1 MTDQPLNLAAQ
12 KTAHPADDLV
22 VVPVLKAKPA
32 KAVRAMIDRYTWYE
46 YTAIY
51 AGIFVF
57 LFFVLAPFI
66 EGFMVSLKPL
76 SALFSTPYSFWP
88 KNGSLTAYFTMW
100 ESVPGFWRYIVNSLF
115 LSTVITIVVLIM
127 VVPAAYAFA
136 RFPFKGRGIMLAGF
150 LAVNM
155 FSGAVLL
162 IPLYR
167 LMRSLGVLN
176 TYFAM
181 IVPGV
186 AFLIPSA
193 IWLLRTYMMRIPR
206 ELDEAAWVDGAS
218 RLYTLRRV
226 ILPIAMPGISVVAI
240 TTFIGAYAQ
249 QFIFALT
256 FNSKTEFMPL
266 PIGLF
271 AYFGRQ
277 EVVWNE
283 LMAAS
288 FVGISPVLI
297 LIVFL
302 QRYLVAGLT
311 AGAIKT

>member
-1 MTDQPLNLAAQ
+1 
-12 KTAHPADDLV
+12 
-22 VVPVLKAKPA
+22 
-32 KAVRAMIDRYTWYE
+32 
-46 YTAIY
+46 
-51 AGIFVF
+51 
-57 LFFVLAPFI
+57 
-66 EGFMVSLKPL
+66 VSLKPL
-76 SALFSTPYSFWP
+76 SQLFSSPYRFFP
-88 KNGSLTAYFTMW
+88 ENGSFDAYITMW
-100 ESVPGFWRYIVNSLF
+100 DSVPGFARYIFNSF
-115 LSTVITIVVLIM
+115 FISTIATVVVLIL
-127 VVPAAYAFA
+127 VVPASYAFA
-136 RFPFKGRGIMLAGF
+136 RFEFKGRGQLLAAF

-162 IPLYR
+162 IPLFR
-167 LMRSLGVLN
+167 LMRSMGVLN

-206 ELDEAAWVDGAS
+206 ELEEAAYVDGAGYF
-218 RLYTLRRV
+218 YTFRRV
-226 ILPIAMPGISVVAI
+226 ILPLATPGIAVVAI

-256 FNSKTEFMPL
+256 FNSKTEYMPL

-277 EVVWNE
+277 EVIWNE

-288 FVGISPVLI
+288 FVGITPAM
-297 LIVFL
+297 IVIFFL
-302 QRYLVAGLT
+302 QRYLVSGLT
-311 AGAIKT
+311 AGAVK

>member
-1 MTDQPLNLAAQ
+1 M
-12 KTAHPADDLV
+12 KTSQ
-22 VVPVLKAKPA
+22 
-32 KAVRAMIDRYTWYE
+32 MIARYKWYE
-46 YTAIY
+46 IVGIY

-57 LFFVLAPFI
+57 LAFILAPFV
-66 EGFMVSLKPL
+66 EGFLVSLKPL
-76 SALFSTPYSFWP
+76 GLLFSSPYRFWP
-88 KNGSLTAYFTMW
+88 ENGSFRAYVTMW
-100 ESVPGFWRYIVNSLF
+100 ESVPGFGWYIFNSFFISSVVTAIVL
-115 LSTVITIVVLIM
+115 VI

-136 RFPFKGRGIMLAGF
+136 RFEFRGSGLLLGAF

-162 IPLYR
+162 IPLFR
-167 LMRSLGVLN
+167 LMRNLGVLN

-193 IWLLRTYMMRIPR
+193 IWLLRTYMMRIPK
-206 ELDEAAWVDGAS
+206 ELDEAAFVDGAS
-218 RLYTLRRV
+218 YFYTLRRV
-226 ILPIAMPGISVVAI
+226 ILPIAMPGITVVAI

-256 FNSKTEFMPL
+256 FNSKTEYMPL
-266 PIGLF
+266 PVGLF

-288 FVGISPVLI
+288 FVGIAPAMI
-297 LIVFL
+297 LIFL
-302 QRYLVAGLT
+302 MQRYLVAGLT
-311 AGAIKT
+311 AGAVKQ

>member
-1 MTDQPLNLAAQ
+1 MSQPALIN
-12 KTAHPADDLV
+12 
-22 VVPVLKAKPA
+22 
-32 KAVRAMIDRYTWYE
+32 RYRWYE
-46 YTAIY
+46 LVGIY
-51 AGIFVF
+51 AGILVF
-57 LFFVLAPFI
+57 LSFILAPFV
-66 EGFMVSLKPL
+66 EGFLVSLKPL
-76 SALFSTPYSFWP
+76 SLLFSSPYRFWP
-88 KNGSLTAYFTMW
+88 ENGSFAAYRTMW
-100 ESVPGFWRYIVNSLF
+100 VSVPGFARYIFNSF
-115 LSTVITIVVLIM
+115 FVSTIVTLVVLAL

-136 RFPFKGRGIMLAGF
+136 RFRFRGSGALLAAF

-162 IPLYR
+162 IPLFR
-167 LMRSLGVLN
+167 LMRSFGVLN

-206 ELDEAAWVDGAS
+206 ELDEAAFVDGAS
-218 RLYTLRRV
+218 HFYTLRRV
-226 ILPIAMPGISVVAI
+226 ILPIAMPGITVVAI
-240 TTFIGAYAQ
+240 TTFIGSYAQ

-256 FNSKTEFMPL
+256 FNSKTEYMPL
-266 PIGLF
+266 PVGLF

-288 FVGISPVLI
+288 FVGIAPAV
-297 LIVFL
+297 IVIFFL
-302 QRYLVAGLT
+302 QRYLVSGLT
-311 AGAIKT
+311 AGAVKQ

>member
-1 MTDQPLNLAAQ
+1 MKEPPLLINRSA
-12 KTAHPADDLV
+12 
-22 VVPVLKAKPA
+22 
-32 KAVRAMIDRYTWYE
+32 WYE
-46 YTAIY
+46 LVGIY
-51 AGIFVF
+51 LGIAVF
-57 LFFVLAPFI
+57 LTFVLAPFV
-66 EGFMVSLKPL
+66 EGFLVSLKPL
-76 SALFSTPYSFWP
+76 SQLFSSPYRFIP
-88 KNGSLTAYFTMW
+88 ENGSFEAYRTMW
-100 ESVPGFWRYIVNSLF
+100 VSVPGFARYIFNSF
-115 LSTVITIVVLIM
+115 FISTIVTAVVLVL

-136 RFPFKGRGIMLAGF
+136 RFEFKGAGPLLGAF

-162 IPLYR
+162 IPLFR
-167 LMRSLGVLN
+167 LMRSMGVLN

-206 ELDEAAWVDGAS
+206 ELDEAAFVDGAS
-218 RLYTLRRV
+218 HFYTLRRV
-226 ILPIAMPGISVVAI
+226 ILPIAMPGITVVAI
-240 TTFIGAYAQ
+240 TTFIGSYAQ

-256 FNSKTEFMPL
+256 FNSKTEYAPL
-266 PIGLF
+266 PVGLF

-288 FVGISPVLI
+288 FVGIAPAM
-297 LIVFL
+297 IVIFFL
-302 QRYLVAGLT
+302 QRYLVSGLT
-311 AGAIKT
+311 AGAVKQ

>member
-1 MTDQPLNLAAQ
+1 MNQDKN
-12 KTAHPADDLV
+12 
-22 VVPVLKAKPA
+22 
-32 KAVRAMIDRYTWYE
+32 AMINRYRWYE
-46 YTAIY
+46 LISIY
-51 AGIFVF
+51 AGIALF
-57 LFFVLAPFI
+57 LTFVLAPFV
-66 EGFMVSLKPL
+66 EGFLVSLKPL
-76 SALFSTPYSFWP
+76 SQLFSSPYRFLP
-88 KNGSLTAYFTMW
+88 ENGSFEAYRTMW
-100 ESVPGFWRYIVNSLF
+100 VSVPGFARYIFNSF
-115 LSTVITIVVLIM
+115 FISTIATVIVLLL
-127 VVPAAYAFA
+127 VVPASYAFA
-136 RFPFKGRGIMLAGF
+136 RFEFKGSGPLLGAF

-162 IPLYR
+162 IPLFR
-167 LMRSLGVLN
+167 LMRTLGVLN

-193 IWLLRTYMMRIPR
+193 IWLLRTYMLRIPR
-206 ELDEAAWVDGAS
+206 ELEEAAYVDGAS
-218 RLYTLRRV
+218 YFYTFRRV
-226 ILPIAMPGISVVAI
+226 ILPLARPGIAVVAI

-288 FVGISPVLI
+288 FVGIAPAM
-297 LIVFL
+297 IVIFFL
-302 QRYLVAGLT
+302 QRFLVSGLT
-311 AGAIKT
+311 AGAVK